1 MWIAL
6 TPCQTYSKHSMLLA
20 SITLSLPYRFLASD
34 KKKRETMKT
43 FIDRLAKSKIE
54 DQEPKP

>member
-1 MWIAL
+1 
-6 TPCQTYSKHSMLLA
+6 MLLA